1 MFPFTLRLP
10 KGRPFMV
17 RHANQE
23 RGKEHLTNGH
33 VADSQADRHAT
44 NGHATNGHAT
54 DAQANGHP
62 ANGSPA
68 SERANGHVSEPQTN
82 GRTYG
87 TQSNGHSST
96 PSVHPELVEGRT
108 DVAGVSAAGVWA
120 SYGER
125 GVLRGLK
132 LEAAQGTLTA
142 LAGPN
147 GVGKSTLLRL
157 ISGAM
162 RPDRGHVWVM
172 GNEISAMS
180 GRERAKLVGMVPQ
193 NPELPRGASAL
204 EVVLMGRNPHLR
216 LLSWETA
223 DDVEIALESLRM
235 TDAEHLAERPVH
247 QLSGGERQRVAI
259 AMALAQQTPVILLDE
274 PTASLDLAYQ
284 PTIMRLLRE
293 LAAEGRTM
301 ITAVHDLTLAGQFCD
316 QVALVSEGRV
326 VACGP
331 PEATL
336 TTAAIRQVYDADT
349 LVLEHPETGKP
360 IVVAR

>member
-1 MFPFTLRLP
+1 MKLRINGSRNG
-10 KGRPFMV
+10 KGS
-17 RHANQE
+17 
-23 RGKEHLTNGH
+23 NGH
-33 VADSQADRHAT
+33 SADELPR
-44 NGHATNGHAT
+44 NGHGSA
-54 DAQANGHP
+54 P
-62 ANGSPA
+62 KVNGSPA
-68 SERANGHVSEPQTN
+68 
-82 GRTYG
+82 
-87 TQSNGHSST
+87 
-96 PSVHPELVEGRT
+96 PSVTTGAGPTVHPGLVEGRA
-108 DVAGVSAAGVWA
+108 DVPGVSASGVWA

-125 GVLRGLK
+125 EVLRELE

-157 ISGAM
+157 IAGAM
-162 RPDRGHVWVM
+162 RPDRGQARVM
-172 GNEISAMS
+172 GYDISALS
-180 GRERAKLVGMVPQ
+180 GRERARLVGMVPQ
-193 NPELPRGASAL
+193 NPDLPRGASAL

-216 LLSWETA
+216 LLSWESA
-223 DDVEIALESLRM
+223 SDVDVALESLRM

-284 PTIMRLLRE
+284 PTIMRLLQE

-316 QVALVSEGRV
+316 QVAMVSEGRV

-331 PEATL
+331 PESTL
-336 TTAAIRQVYDADT
+336 TTEAIRQVYGAET
-349 LVLEHPETGKP
+349 LVLGHPETGKP

>member
-1 MFPFTLRLP
+1 MRLRFN
-10 KGRPFMV
+10 GHR
-17 RHANQE
+17 N
-23 RGKEHLTNGH
+23 GKE
-33 VADSQADRHAT
+33 
-44 NGHATNGHAT
+44 
-54 DAQANGHP
+54 
-62 ANGSPA
+62 
-68 SERANGHVSEPQTN
+68 
-82 GRTYG
+82 
-87 TQSNGHSST
+87 SNGHSAAEPTGNGHT
-96 PSVHPELVEGRT
+96 PASPLNGSSIPSAHHELVEGRA
-108 DVAGVSAAGVWA
+108 DVSGVSAAGVWA

-125 GVLRGLK
+125 EVLRGLE
-132 LEAAQGTLTA
+132 LEAEQGTLTA

-157 ISGAM
+157 IAGAM
-162 RPDRGHVWVM
+162 RPDRGQVSVM
-172 GNEISAMS
+172 GQDISALS
-180 GRERAKLVGMVPQ
+180 GRERARLVGMVPQ
-193 NPELPRGASAL
+193 SPELPRGASAL
-204 EVVLMGRNPHLR
+204 EVVLMGRNPHLG

-223 DDVEIALESLRM
+223 ADVDIALESLRM
-235 TDAEHLAERPVH
+235 TDAEYLAERPVH

-284 PTIMRLLRE
+284 PTIMRLLQD

-316 QVALVSEGRV
+316 RVAMVSEGQV

-331 PEATL
+331 PQSTL
-336 TTAAIRQVYDADT
+336 TTEAIRQVYGADT

>member
-1 MFPFTLRLP
+1 MRLRFNGHRNG
-10 KGRPFMV
+10 KGSNGQS
-17 RHANQE
+17 ATE
-23 RGKEHLTNGH
+23 RTNGH
-33 VADSQADRHAT
+33 SADELSR
-44 NGHATNGHAT
+44 NGHASAASGDGIA
-54 DAQANGHP
+54 AAPG
-62 ANGSPA
+62 NGSFA
-68 SERANGHVSEPQTN
+68 
-82 GRTYG
+82 
-87 TQSNGHSST
+87 
-96 PSVHPELVEGRT
+96 PSDHLELAEGRA

-125 GVLRGLK
+125 EVLRGLDF
-132 LEAAQGTLTA
+132 EAAQGTLTA

-157 ISGAM
+157 IAGAM
-162 RPDRGHVWVM
+162 RPGRGRVRVM
-172 GNEISAMS
+172 GHDISALS
-180 GRERAKLVGMVPQ
+180 GRERARLVGMVPQ

-235 TDAEHLAERPVH
+235 TDAEDFAERPVH

-284 PTIMRLLRE
+284 PTIMRLLRD

-316 QVALVSEGRV
+316 RVALVSEGRA

-331 PEATL
+331 PESTL
-336 TTAAIRQVYDADT
+336 TAETIRQVYGAET

>member
-1 MFPFTLRLP
+1 MKGETKNRMFPFSLHLS
-10 KGRPFMV
+10 KGRPFMA
-17 RHANQE
+17 RQAHQE
-23 RGKEHLTNGH
+23 WEDEQPTNGH
-33 VADSQADRHAT
+33 VAGAHTDTHAT
-44 NGHATNGHAT
+44 NGHAAGAQTNGPHPGAQADTHAI
-54 DAQANGHP
+54 DGHRPGAQANGHRP
-62 ANGSPA
+62 
-68 SERANGHVSEPQTN
+68 
-82 GRTYG
+82 
-87 TQSNGHSST
+87 T
-96 PSVHPELVEGRT
+96 PYVHPGLAEGRM

-125 GVLRGLK
+125 EVLRGLE
-132 LEAAQGTLTA
+132 LEATRGTLTA

-157 ISGAM
+157 IAGAM
-162 RPDRGHVWVM
+162 RPDRGSVRVM

-180 GRERAKLVGMVPQ
+180 GRERAKLVSMVPQ
-193 NPELPRGASAL
+193 SPELPRGVSAL

-223 DDVEIALESLRM
+223 ADVEIALESLRM

-316 QVALVSEGRV
+316 QVALVSEGCI